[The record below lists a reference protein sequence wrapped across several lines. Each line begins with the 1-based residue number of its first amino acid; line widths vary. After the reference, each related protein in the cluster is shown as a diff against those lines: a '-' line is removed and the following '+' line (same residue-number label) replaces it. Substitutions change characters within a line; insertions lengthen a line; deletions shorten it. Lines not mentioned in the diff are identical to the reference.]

1 MSTYSNFDEETIV
14 LSGWSENL
22 SLRGWQLWHSMF
34 YAIFNNMTVKPTLLQ
49 CKFKWWHVKKYTPLN
64 TLISRSQWPRRLR
77 HRSAA
82 APLLRLWVRIPPG
95 AWMPVSCECCVLTEF
110 PVTSWSLVQRSST
123 DFGGSCVWSRNL
135 MMVRPWPALG
145 GSATGKKKYT
155 YQSKV
160 SDKSIHEIV
169 SRPPQ
174 DSLMT
179 QILGRGP

>member
-1 MSTYSNFDEETIV
+1 MLSEYCYRFESCRAMFSEYLYLFICFSPPQSATAPSGQGPPLWRGFTITYLFIYS
-14 LSGWSENL
+14 
-22 SLRGWQLWHSMF
+22 
-34 YAIFNNMTVKPTLLQ
+34 YLLLV
-49 CKFKWWHVKKYTPLN
+49 C
-64 TLISRSQWPRRLR
+64 RSQWPRRLR